1 MRIQNPKAT
10 LANIGLFDTVVEFQ
24 TDSEEESEQIG
35 NWVSHVFSDHFVLLE
50 HFSSKIYA
58 GGCTDNAQGWD
69 QNWNERDKK
78 PSANYYE
85 LRCSEKDSV
94 VFFLKFGQQKDT
106 E

>member
-50 HFSSKIYA
+50 HFSSRIYA

-69 QNWNERDKK
+69 LEWNDRKKK
-78 PSANYYE
+78 PHAERYE
-85 LRCSEKDSV
+85 LRCSSKDSV
-94 VFFLKFGQQKDT
+94 VFFLKYGSQK
-106 E
+106 EIE